1 MFYIPVLLSPGISPG
16 PLTPGLI
23 KIQPPRVSPMA
34 DGCPLPSAAGSQD
47 EEVTLYTPPCSW
59 DSDTKI
65 TKIKSNIS
73 FLPYIDVH

>member
-16 PLTPGLI
+16 LLTPLCLSH
-23 KIQPPRVSPMA
+23 PESARWPMA
-34 DGCPLPSAAGSQD
+34 APLPSAAGSQD